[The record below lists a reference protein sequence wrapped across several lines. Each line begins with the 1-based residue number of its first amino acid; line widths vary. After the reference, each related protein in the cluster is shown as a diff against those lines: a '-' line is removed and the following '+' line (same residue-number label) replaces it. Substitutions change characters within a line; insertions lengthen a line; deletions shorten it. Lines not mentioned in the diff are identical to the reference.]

1 MKTDFKNGI
10 KEDKIMAMEI
20 NESLPDYAIRKQ
32 NYNSYAMQNIAESST
47 GNNAEQNGE
56 RKKIV
61 HYLVNQTV

>member
-1 MKTDFKNGI
+1 
-10 KEDKIMAMEI
+10 MAMEI
-20 NESLPDYAIRKQ
+20 NGNLPDYAIRKQ